1 MYHVTLVVQKLREM
15 RLPNLQFG
23 VNRATVY
30 SLGCGRF
37 ECTTCGK
44 RKNPLQMKITVL
56 IY

>member
-56 IY
+56 I